1 MNNLI
6 RGLTPREHYR
16 LHGTLPGCA
25 IEPLLDESD
34 DLARLHEAAVEVLP
48 DLNDLAALCREN
60 FDRPRVRKFQAAV
73 RGLAS

>member
-6 RGLTPREHYR
+6 RGLTPREHPR
-16 LHGTLPGCA
+16 LNGTLPGCA

-48 DLNDLAALCREN
+48 DLNDLANLCPED
-60 FDRPRVRKFQAAV
+60 FDRPRVRKFQATV
-73 RGLAS
+73 RGLAT